1 VSERTKAWL
10 VGVGLFAIAF
20 AVVYL
25 VGRLIFDLLIVLAS
39 IAAGLVVG
47 VAGYNMVL
55 GRPPRQLPWR
65 KSRD

>member
-1 VSERTKAWL
+1 MSDRTKAWL
-10 VGVGLFAIAF
+10 VGVGLFGITF

-47 VAGYNMVL
+47 VAGYNTVL
-55 GRPPRQLPWR
+55 GRPPGQLPWR
-65 KSRD
+65 KSGD